1 MDVINIHHG
10 KILGKLL
17 LEREISKGEFCK
29 LMGYSPKNYTTN
41 FYKEKLAEKVLEKIG
56 EVLSVDLSIFQ
67 NGIQNES
74 LQANKDNIVN
84 GNHVSLTEKEL
95 YERLAAANEKLL
107 ASKES
112 EIAALKEL
120 VAQLKKQLPE

>member
-1 MDVINIHHG
+1 MDNKNIHHG

-17 LEREISKGEFCK
+17 LEKEISKGEFCK

-67 NGIQNES
+67 NEMQES
-74 LQANKDNIVN
+74 PQTNKGNIVN
-84 GNHVSLTEKEL
+84 GNGNGFVTQNVASNDL
-95 YERLAAANEKLL
+95 YERL
-107 ASKES
+107 
-112 EIAALKEL
+112 LKEKDNQIEML
-120 VAQLKKQLPE
+120 KQQVADLKKRMEN